1 MDLYNKENIVK
12 VKDTSMIKGA
22 NNLPDHVLTCAKF
35 QEPLVIDSGEII
47 SGKLKTWNFLLRN
60 PSETKSVK
68 LSVQKP
74 DRQNGVYVEL
84 GHECQNQIEIPPSSH
99 VPGLIYLHPTSL
111 GNVRE
116 VINLKLDER
125 ATLQIKIFG
134 QVVPEKLPPKSQL
147 STSLVV
153 KNEDFVSLGS
163 SSTRKSLLDRS
174 LAMKS
179 KIPTLRSGSKDQTTS
194 STNAKTALTLSQ
206 PSAARQP
213 IATDN
218 SEYWISQQ
226 AKTLTEWLN
235 QKFATSTINS
245 ASSSS
250 SSPVDD
256 NESMNY
262 SFSCDYVNNLHLLLE
277 KDEKERVF
285 SQGRKILLSNEI
297 QSVLSLVYK
306 EIDSNRLMIRDDRNI
321 HLDIGL
327 QEGMLELLFSFHED
341 YLKFGLEII
350 FNKPIQFPKS
360 LSSFCSTGAQ
370 TPETNSDLMKIRKI
384 LRTFIQNNLF
394 AYEINAE
401 LMKGL
406 SHKDSEKLKKT
417 MICTHIMKKFIELIY
432 FLDHIRLKMLLI
444 NQRMLFQKTSKSG
457 IKTSKELII
466 QFCQL
471 CLKGEGDIVKHLGTL
486 GYKLSFEQKPIDE
499 YDFHI
504 PSSDTLFQSLK
515 DGVRFARL
523 FEVLSKNQAEDGNDD
538 DHHRHSPEIMN
549 QLRVPA
555 GSILQKKHNLSL
567 VFETAFGKQHGIDI
581 DTIIDGNNTKF
592 KQYMLMILWKF
603 MYTFELQ
610 MMINSTTVYHEIERI
625 NQRVSLLKKNDPSD
639 NGGQL
644 VPSHNIEQVL
654 LLWCQ
659 TIANQ
664 YFGNHP
670 VHNLS
675 LHELLDGKIINVIM
689 YYYHPNIFPKTFS
702 QTLFAATEEGEETE
716 VVKAQRKKRL
726 LKYFVHACRNLGGI
740 PNIFYKLFSEAEFM
754 KSHYNNS
761 SNNGA
766 GTPQD
771 QHADDKKTI
780 LLFLSYLFLRLVESS
795 KQMKAVIVIQRAY
808 RQFKHFTF
816 LRKVANSKK
825 GKNQTNGNSSI
836 SSADTI
842 QPHEDTAAS
851 VPFSPPPKVGL
862 SVQARFVKPPV
873 TTNDGSFS
881 PEITVMIPKNPKP
894 AHLEAKELMESFD
907 ALDLSHLIVESVE
920 SIDSYYVEQHFLENQ
935 SHLGPMP
942 STILED
948 PVLEQEEEELDKV
961 NLNDD
966 IVEIIVNTPFKPE
979 SNSSS
984 AHSSIKKDLQAT
996 AANLSSQK
1004 EILGEEEV
1012 DLSTSLDASNVG
1024 LEDLLL
1030 SKFQPTVTRLSFD
1043 DGIEEIE
1050 EIQNTS
1056 IHLYEE
1062 KLVENQLQH
1071 ALATV
1076 LQRHIRGYLKRQSY
1090 NRMYESTLCIQT
1102 NYRSYSCRKVFLTK
1116 RLVVLI
1122 LQSMWRR
1129 KRMYYYVLKMEAAT
1143 NKIIRCYRNYKTAQ
1157 RRNYQKRLEM
1167 NAILFIQ
1174 KTIRDYNI
1182 YRSYLTHKQMK
1193 IAEKKK
1199 NSFLNALKLK
1209 LFSHTLI
1216 QLWRKYQMKKNGE
1229 LVEQQELQKEMK
1241 LAESKKQQ
1249 SSKVI
1254 RSFVVQRMT
1263 ASKEKKLIF
1272 VSLQRISKLVKCYLM
1287 KSNLKKFLTRLRSF
1301 SALRRGYSIRKQ
1313 FYSKKASPLQK
1324 QLLKLLT
1331 NLRAHQEDLH
1341 LFQLSEE
1348 EANGAH
1354 NLEMSQLNIAS
1365 LENSNSNRKGLTLHT
1380 KAKNA
1385 LNLLHHGKMISHYMK
1400 GCQYLVNYTNYCKE
1414 ICELFVYTNSS
1425 GVLFRLL
1432 QTCNRSTPHQELL
1445 K

>member
-12 VKDTSMIKGA
+12 GKDTSMIKGA

-74 DRQNGVYVEL
+74 DRQNGVSVEL
-84 GHECQNQIEIPPSSH
+84 GHECLNQIEIPPSSH

-134 QVVPEKLPPKSQL
+134 QVVPEKIPPKSQL

-179 KIPTLRSGSKDQTTS
+179 KIPTLRSGSKDHTAS
-194 STNAKTALTLSQ
+194 SITAKTALTLSQ
-206 PSAARQP
+206 PSAASQP

-285 SQGRKILLSNEI
+285 SQGRKLLLSNEI

-350 FNKPIQFPKS
+350 FNKQIQFPKS
-360 LSSFCSTGAQ
+360 LSSFSSTTGAQ
-370 TPETNSDLMKIRKI
+370 TPESNSDLLKIRKI
-384 LRTFIQNNLF
+384 LRTFVQNNLF
-394 AYEINAE
+394 GFEISAE
-401 LMKGL
+401 HLKGL

-432 FLDHIRLKMLLI
+432 FLDHIRTKMLLI

-504 PSSDTLFQSLK
+504 PSSDSLFQSLK
-515 DGVRFARL
+515 DGVRFTRL
-523 FEVLSKNQAEDGNDD
+523 FEVLSKNQAEDGNGDD
-538 DHHRHSPEIMN
+538 QHRHSPEIMN

-610 MMINSTTVYHEIERI
+610 MMITSTTVYHEIERI
-625 NQRVSLLKKNDPSD
+625 NQRISLLKKNDHNHND
-639 NGGQL
+639 GQL
-644 VPSHNIEQVL
+644 VPTHNIEQVL

-664 YFGNHP
+664 YFVNQP

-675 LHELLDGKIINVIM
+675 LHELLDGKNINVIM
-689 YYYHPNIFPKTFS
+689 YYYHPNIFPKSFS
-702 QTLFAATEEGEETE
+702 QTLFATSDEGEDSE

-726 LKYFVHACRNLGGI
+726 LKYFIHACRNLGGI
-740 PNIFYKLFSEAEFM
+740 PNIFYKLFSEADFM

-761 SNNGA
+761 NNNGT
-766 GTPQD
+766 GIPQD
-771 QHADDKKTI
+771 QHTDDKKTI

-808 RQFKHFTF
+808 RKHKHFTF
-816 LRKVANSKK
+816 LRKGANSKK
-825 GKNQTNGNSSI
+825 VKNHTNGNSPVST
-836 SSADTI
+836 ADVT

-873 TTNDGSFS
+873 AHNDGSFS
-881 PEITVMIPKNPKP
+881 PEITVIMPKNPKP

-920 SIDSYYVEQHFLENQ
+920 SIDSYYVEHRFLENQ

-942 STILED
+942 STIFEE
-948 PVLEQEEEELDKV
+948 PVLEQEEEEPEQVK
-961 NLNDD
+961 LNED
-966 IVEIIVNTPFKPE
+966 IAENTSNTPFKPE
-979 SNSSS
+979 NDS
-984 AHSSIKKDLQAT
+984 KELPAT
-996 AANLSSQK
+996 AADISSPK
-1004 EILGEEEV
+1004 EIFAEEA

-1090 NRMYESTLCIQT
+1090 NRLYESTLCIQT

-1143 NKIIRCYRNYKTAQ
+1143 NKIIRCYRNYKSTQ

-1167 NAILFIQ
+1167 NASLFIQ
-1174 KTIRDYNI
+1174 KAIRDYNI
-1182 YRSYLTHKQMK
+1182 YRSYLAHKQMK

-1199 NSFLNALKLK
+1199 DSFLNALKFK
-1209 LFSHTLI
+1209 LFYHKLI
-1216 QLWRKYQMKKNGE
+1216 QLWKNYQMKKNGE
-1229 LVEQQELQKEMK
+1229 FVEQQGLLKEMK
-1241 LAESKKQQ
+1241 LAESKKQR

-1254 RSFVVQRMT
+1254 RSFLVQRMNI
-1263 ASKEKKLIF
+1263 SKEKKLIF

-1287 KSNLKKFLTRLRSF
+1287 KRNLKKFLTGLRSF

-1313 FYSKKASPLQK
+1313 FYSKKASPLHK

-1341 LFQLSEE
+1341 LFQLGET

-1365 LENSNSNRKGLTLHT
+1365 LENSNNNQKGLTLHT